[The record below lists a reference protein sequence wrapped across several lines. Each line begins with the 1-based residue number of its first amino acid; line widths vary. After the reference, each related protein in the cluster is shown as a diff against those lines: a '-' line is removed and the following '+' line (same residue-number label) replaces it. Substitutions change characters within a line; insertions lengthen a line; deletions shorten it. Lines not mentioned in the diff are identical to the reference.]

1 MNTRFFLRRLLLAVP
16 TLLGVALVV
25 FVLIRVV
32 PGDPIAM
39 MIPPGA
45 SPEDIARLRAFYG
58 LDKSIS
64 TQFVLWL
71 QAALT
76 GEFGTSITFKQDVM
90 ALVAERLPVTLE
102 LGMVAMGVAC
112 ALGGTAGVVSAAWQ
126 GRWLSSLI
134 DHLAA
139 VVQAIPDFLWG
150 LMFIL
155 LFGVALPWLPISG
168 RIDTALS
175 EQAGSGFV
183 LLSALLQGRWDIVG
197 SDLLYM
203 VAPALALALPV
214 AAMIARVLKASMQEA
229 LASDYVR
236 LAHLKGLSNT
246 RVLLS
251 EALPNA
257 LIPALSLS
265 AVQFAFLLGGTVLVE
280 RLFSYP
286 GIGSLAISAVIGR
299 DLPLIQAIVLTFAML
314 FIGINLLVD
323 ALVLLL
329 NPRLRGSGA

>member
-1 MNTRFFLRRLLLAVP
+1 MNPRSFLRRLLLAVP
-16 TLLGVALVV
+16 TLFGVALVV

-32 PGDPIAM
+32 PGDPVAM

-45 SPEDIARLRAFYG
+45 TPEDIARLRAFYG
-58 LDKSIS
+58 LDKSIPM
-64 TQFVLWL
+64 QFWLWL

-76 GEFGTSITFKQDVM
+76 GEFGTSITYKQDVM
-90 ALVAERLPVTLE
+90 DLIGERLPVTLE
-102 LGMVAMGVAC
+102 LGIVAMLVAC
-112 ALGGTAGVVSAAWQ
+112 LLGGAAGIVSAARQ
-126 GRWLSSLI
+126 GRWLSTLI
-134 DHLAA
+134 DNLAA

-150 LMFIL
+150 LIFIL

-175 EQAGSGFV
+175 EQAGGGFV
-183 LLSALLQGRWDIVG
+183 LLSGLLHGRWQIVG

-203 VAPALALALPV
+203 IAPALALALPV

-236 LAHLKGLSNT
+236 LARLKGLSGV
-246 RVLLS
+246 RVLLA

-257 LIPALSLS
+257 LIPAVSLS

-280 RLFSYP
+280 KLFSYP
-286 GIGSLAISAVIGR
+286 GQGNLAISAVVGR
-299 DLPLIQAIVLTFAML
+299 DLPLIQAVVLTFAVL
-314 FIGINLLVD
+314 FIAINLAVD
-323 ALVLLL
+323 VLVLLL
-329 NPRLRGSGA
+329 NPRLRGGGH